1 MEKKRKLET
10 EESGT
15 GKVTRVRTSSIT
27 TAVRNLQT
35 WLRECLYSVVEDDD
49 GALRFARVVVR
60 QLTKG
65 NKKGEEAFSVDVPRK
80 ATDDWCDTAA
90 LDIHAKLQ
98 NETASLGGLQKYAI
112 YAYHSGDYENHTA
125 RFIIRLQGVTDDDD
139 EEGLNSE
146 GPDKVGLVS
155 QCMRHTEASNRTMVA
170 LVQGLVGTYQS
181 TISRLAA
188 MNEKLLDDKLASM
201 ELIQD
206 MQEDKDNREAKAL
219 TAKAKAKGVQDLVGR
234 LGVLLP
240 AMANRVAGKPI
251 FPVEDSS
258 MMMMV
263 RSLFTSMATNPE
275 RLDKLMGLLS
285 PEEGIAFMN
294 LYEQIS
300 TREKEEAEKET
311 AIAKSEGPQR

>member
-1 MEKKRKLET
+1 MEKKRKT
-10 EESGT
+10 ESEEG
-15 GKVTRVRTSSIT
+15 GKVVARVRTVS

-35 WLRECLYSVVEDDD
+35 WLRESLYSVVEDDD
-49 GALRFARVVVR
+49 NGSMRFARVVVR
-60 QLTKG
+60 QMTKG
-65 NKKGEEAFSVDVPRK
+65 NKKGEEAFSVEVPKK
-80 ATDDWCDTAA
+80 AGDDWCDTCA
-90 LDIHAKLQ
+90 LEIHAKLQ
-98 NETASLGGLQKYAI
+98 NEVASLGGVQKYAL

-125 RFIIRLQGVTDDDD
+125 RLIIRMQGLSEDGED
-139 EEGLNSE
+139 EGLDSE

-201 ELIQD
+201 ELIQE
-206 MQEDKDNREAKAL
+206 MQEDKDNREAKAM
-219 TAKAKAKGVQDLVGR
+219 TAKAKAKGVEQLVGR
-234 LGVLLP
+234 LSLLAP
-240 AMANRVAGKPI
+240 ALVNKVAGKPI
-251 FPVEDSS
+251 FPVEDTA

-263 RSLFTSMATNPE
+263 RSLFTSMAANPE
-275 RLDKLMGLLS
+275 RLEKLMGLLA

-300 TREKEEAEKET
+300 AKDKEEKEETSLAT
-311 AIAKSEGPQR
+311 TEG

>member
-1 MEKKRKLET
+1 MSKERKI
-10 EESGT
+10 EEPEA
-15 GKVTRVRTSSIT
+15 KITRVRTTTVS

-35 WLRECLYSVVEDDD
+35 WLRECLYSVVDGDD

-65 NKKGEEAFSVDVPRK
+65 NKKGEEAFSLDVPKK
-80 ATDDWCDTAA
+80 AQDDWCDTAA
-90 LDIHAKLQ
+90 LEIHAKLQ
-98 NETASLGGLQKYAI
+98 NETASLGGLQKYAL
-112 YAYHSGDYENHTA
+112 YAYHSGDFENHTA
-125 RFIIRLQGVTDDDD
+125 RFIVRIQGVSDD
-139 EEGLNSE
+139 EDEDGLNSE
-146 GPDKVGLVS
+146 GPDKTGLVS
-155 QCMRHTEASNRTMVA
+155 QAMRHTEAANRTMVA

-201 ELIQD
+201 EMMSEL
-206 MQEDKDNREAKAL
+206 QEDNDNREAKG
-219 TAKAKAKGVQDLVGR
+219 TIAKAKAKGVQELVGK
-234 LGVLLP
+234 LGLLLP
-240 AMANRVAGKPI
+240 ALANKVSGKPI

-275 RLDKLMGLLS
+275 RLDKLMSMLS

-294 LYEQIS
+294 LYEQMS
-300 TREKEEAEKET
+300 TRNEKDEEKALTKTGE
-311 AIAKSEGPQR
+311 

>member
-1 MEKKRKLET
+1 MSKERKT
-10 EESGT
+10 EEPEA
-15 GKVTRVRTSSIT
+15 KVTRVRASTVS

-35 WLRECLYSVVEDDD
+35 WLRECLYSIIEGDD
-49 GALRFARVVVR
+49 GASRFARVVVR

-65 NKKGEEAFSVDVPRK
+65 NKKGEEAFSIDVPKK
-80 ATDDWCDTAA
+80 AGDDWCDTAA
-90 LDIHAKLQ
+90 LEIHAKLQ
-98 NETASLGGLQKYAI
+98 NEVASLGGLQKYAL

-125 RFIIRLQGVTDDDD
+125 RFIVRLQGVSDDDD
-139 EEGLNSE
+139 EDGLNSE
-146 GPDKVGLVS
+146 GPDKTGLVS
-155 QCMRHTEASNRTMVA
+155 QAMRHTEASNRTMVA

-201 ELIQD
+201 ELIQE
-206 MQEDKDNREAKAL
+206 MQEDKDNRDAKAMS
-219 TAKAKAKGVQDLVGR
+219 AKAKAKGVEQLVGK
-234 LGVLLP
+234 LGLLLP
-240 AMANRVAGKPI
+240 ALANKVSGKPI

-275 RLDKLMGLLS
+275 RLDKLMALLS

-300 TREKEEAEKET
+300 AKDKEEAEEET
-311 AIAKSEGPQR
+311 TTALAKKGAE

>member
-1 MEKKRKLET
+1 MSKERKIED
-10 EESGT
+10 EG
-15 GKVTRVRTSSIT
+15 GKVTRVRASTVS

-35 WLRECLYSVVEDDD
+35 WLRECLYSVVDGDD
-49 GALRFARVVVR
+49 GALRFSRVVVR

-65 NKKGEEAFSVDVPRK
+65 NKKGEEAFSLDVPKK
-80 ATDDWCDTAA
+80 AQDDWCDTAA
-90 LDIHAKLQ
+90 LEIHAKLQ
-98 NETASLGGLQKYAI
+98 NETASLGGLQKYAL
-112 YAYHSGDYENHTA
+112 YAYHSGDFENHTA
-125 RFIIRLQGVTDDDD
+125 RFIVRLQGVTDDED
-139 EEGLNSE
+139 EDGLNSE
-146 GPDKVGLVS
+146 GPDKTGLVS
-155 QCMRHTEASNRTMVA
+155 QAMRHTEAANRTMVA

-201 ELIQD
+201 ELIQE
-206 MQEDKDNREAKAL
+206 MQDDHDNREAKAM
-219 TAKAKAKGVQDLVGR
+219 TAKAKAKGIQDLVGR

-240 AMANRVAGKPI
+240 AVANKVAGKPI

-263 RSLFTSMATNPE
+263 RALFTSMATNPE
-275 RLDKLMGLLS
+275 RLDKLMAMLS

-300 TREKEEAEKET
+300 AKDKEG
-311 AIAKSEGPQR
+311 SEDEGKALTKTGE

>member
-1 MEKKRKLET
+1 MAKERKT
-10 EESGT
+10 EEPEA
-15 GKVTRVRTSSIT
+15 KVTRVRTTTVS

-35 WLRECLYSVVEDDD
+35 WLRECLYSVIEGDD
-49 GALRFARVVVR
+49 GAVRFARVVVR

-65 NKKGEEAFSVDVPRK
+65 NKKGEEAFSIDVPKK
-80 ATDDWCDTAA
+80 AGDDWCDTAA
-90 LDIHAKLQ
+90 LEIHGKLQ
-98 NETASLGGLQKYAI
+98 NEVASLGGLQKYAL

-125 RFIIRLQGVTDDDD
+125 RFIVRLQGVSDDDD
-139 EEGLNSE
+139 EDGLNSE
-146 GPDKVGLVS
+146 GPDKTGLVS
-155 QCMRHTEASNRTMVA
+155 QAMRHTEASNRTMVA

-201 ELIQD
+201 ELIQE
-206 MQEDKDNREAKAL
+206 MQEDQDNRQAKAM
-219 TAKAKAKGVQDLVGR
+219 TAKAKAKGVEQLVGK
-234 LGVLLP
+234 LGLLLP
-240 AMANRVAGKPI
+240 ALANKVSGKPI

-263 RSLFTSMATNPE
+263 RALFTSMATNPE
-275 RLDKLMGLLS
+275 RLDKLMSLLS

-300 TREKEEAEKET
+300 AKDKDEA
-311 AIAKSEGPQR
+311 AAEGGALVKKDAE

>member
-1 MEKKRKLET
+1 MSKERKIED
-10 EESGT
+10 EGS
-15 GKVTRVRTSSIT
+15 KVTRVRASTVS

-35 WLRECLYSVVEDDD
+35 WLRECLYSVVDGDD
-49 GALRFARVVVR
+49 GALRFSRVTVR

-65 NKKGEEAFSVDVPRK
+65 NKKGEEAFSLDVPKK
-80 ATDDWCDTAA
+80 ASDDWCDTAA
-90 LDIHAKLQ
+90 LEIHAKLQ
-98 NETASLGGLQKYAI
+98 NEVASLGGLQKYAL

-125 RFIIRLQGVTDDDD
+125 RFIVRLQGVSDD
-139 EEGLNSE
+139 EDEDGLNSE
-146 GPDKVGLVS
+146 GPDKTGLVS
-155 QCMRHTEASNRTMVA
+155 QAMRHTEASNRTMVA

-201 ELIQD
+201 ELIQE
-206 MQEDKDNREAKAL
+206 MQEDRDNREAKAM
-219 TAKAKAKGVQDLVGR
+219 TAKAKAKGIQDLVGR
-234 LGVLLP
+234 LGILLP
-240 AMANRVAGKPI
+240 AVANKVAGKPI

-263 RSLFTSMATNPE
+263 RALFTSMATNPE
-275 RLDKLMGLLS
+275 RLDKLMAMLS

-300 TREKEEAEKET
+300 AKDKEDKENET
-311 AIAKSEGPQR
+311 ALTKTEGS

>member
-1 MEKKRKLET
+1 MEKKRKT
-10 EESGT
+10 EGESET
-15 GKVTRVRTSSIT
+15 GKVTRVRTSSVT

-35 WLRECLYSVVEDDD
+35 WLRECLYAVVEDDD
-49 GALRFARVVVR
+49 GALRFARVVVC
-60 QLTKG
+60 QLVKG
-65 NKKGEEAFSVDVPRK
+65 NKKGEEAFSVDVPKK
-80 ATDDWCDTAA
+80 AGDDWCDTAA

-125 RFIIRLQGVTDDDD
+125 RFIIRLQGVNDDDD
-139 EEGLNSE
+139 DDGLNSE
-146 GPDKVGLVS
+146 GPDKTGLVS

-275 RLDKLMGLLS
+275 KLDKLMGLLS

-300 TREKEEAEKET
+300 AKDKEEAEKE
-311 AIAKSEGPQR
+311 IALAKTGAE